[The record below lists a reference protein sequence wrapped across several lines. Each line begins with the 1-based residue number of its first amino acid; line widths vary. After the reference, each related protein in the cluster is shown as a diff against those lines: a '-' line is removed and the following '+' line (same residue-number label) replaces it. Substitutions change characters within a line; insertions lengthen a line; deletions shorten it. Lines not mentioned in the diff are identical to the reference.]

1 MADQAEFEQHRRH
14 LHAVAYRITGSVVD
28 ADDAVQD
35 AWLRW
40 NALADGTADN
50 PRAYLTTTVSRLC
63 YDQLTSARARRERY
77 VGPWL
82 PEPLLAAPAADGP
95 EERATLDESVSTA
108 MLTVLESLTPAE
120 RVAFVL
126 HDVFGVPFPEI
137 AEALDKSPA
146 SVRQSA
152 SQARKHVRDAKPRRS
167 VARAEHRR
175 AVETFLAAVTGGGGI
190 DDLLSVL
197 DPQVVW
203 RSDGGGIVSA
213 ARRPIVGA
221 AKVAAFAQGIA
232 RFFDPST
239 MRLIPYEVNGAPGL
253 VMDARPI
260 GYGGVLSFT
269 VGEDGLITGIDLV
282 VNPEKLGHLDFDV
295 L

>member
-1 MADQAEFEQHRRH
+1 MADQAQFEQHRSH
-14 LHAVAYRITGSVVD
+14 LHAVAYRITGSVSD
-28 ADDAVQD
+28 ADDAVQE

-40 NALADGTADN
+40 HALDDGTAAN

-82 PEPLLAAPAADGP
+82 PEPLVTAPAADGP

-120 RVAFVL
+120 RTAFVL
-126 HDVFGVPFPEI
+126 HDVFDVPFPEI
-137 AEALDKSPA
+137 AGALDKSPA
-146 SVRQSA
+146 SVRQLA

-175 AVETFLAAVTGGGGI
+175 AVDTFLAAVTGGG
-190 DDLLSVL
+190 DLDALLSVL
-197 DPQVVW
+197 DPQAVW
-203 RSDGGGIVSA
+203 RSDGGGLVTA
-213 ARRPIVGA
+213 ARKPVLGA
-221 AKVAAFAQGIA
+221 ARVAMVAQRLYRA
-232 RFFDPST
+232 FDPAT
-239 MRLIPYEVNGAPGL
+239 MRLLHYDVNGVPGL
-253 VMDARPI
+253 VLDGPAI
-260 GYGGVLSFT
+260 GQRGVLAFT
-269 VGEDGLITGIDLV
+269 VGEDGLIIGIDVV
-282 VNPEKLGHLDFDV
+282 VNPEKLGHLDFQA

>member
-1 MADQAEFEQHRRH
+1 MADQAEFEQHRSH
-14 LHAVAYRITGSVVD
+14 LHAVAYRITGSVSD
-28 ADDAVQD
+28 ADDAVQE

-40 NALADGTADN
+40 HALADGTAAN

-82 PEPLLAAPAADGP
+82 PEPLVTAPAADGP

-120 RVAFVL
+120 RTAFVL
-126 HDVFGVPFPEI
+126 HDVFDVPFPEI
-137 AEALDKSPA
+137 AGALDKSPA
-146 SVRQSA
+146 SVRQLA

-175 AVETFLAAVTGGGGI
+175 AVDTFLAAVTGGG
-190 DDLLSVL
+190 DLDALLSVL
-197 DPQVVW
+197 DPQAVW
-203 RSDGGGIVSA
+203 RSDGGGIVTA
-213 ARRPIVGA
+213 ARKPVLGA
-221 AKVAAFAQGIA
+221 ARVAMVAQRLYRA
-232 RFFDPST
+232 FDPAT
-239 MRLIPYEVNGAPGL
+239 MRLLSYDVNGVPGIVL
-253 VMDARPI
+253 DGPVI
-260 GYGGVLSFT
+260 GQRGVLAFT
-269 VGEDGLITGIDLV
+269 VGENGLIIGIDVV
-282 VNPEKLGHLDFDV
+282 VNPEKLRHLDFEA